1 MTQEHLAA
9 AAAGG
14 LAALLLW
21 KRCCWKRESER
32 VNVVHVPASGDVKE
46 KKTVIV
52 MIPGM
57 WHGAWYFKTLQTLLS
72 KRGFSSYALDLP
84 SARGCFAAELL
95 RRAVSALTE
104 LRQLGQLQQ
113 VVLLGHSQGGIL
125 LQTLLRGTA
134 LEDASLHVQGAVL
147 SATVPISSLGA
158 GMAMMSHKTNV
169 FKEYGLVAF
178 VYYLFTGRVWD
189 ASLVQRL
196 FLLPTTEESAR
207 ARSESVRA
215 KRPRAVVGL
224 ASSSPAGCIMPYG
237 STATEPQVEKILAA
251 PCDGWPTT
259 EHPFWLRPS
268 FAHRASLPVLVL
280 GAEEDARV
288 TS

>member
-1 MTQEHLAA
+1 
-9 AAAGG
+9 
-14 LAALLLW
+14 
-21 KRCCWKRESER
+21 
-32 VNVVHVPASGDVKE
+32 
-46 KKTVIV
+46 
-52 MIPGM
+52 M

-196 FLLPTTEESAR
+196 FLLPTTEAVEGFDGGK
-207 ARSESVRA
+207 A
-215 KRPRAVVGL
+215 K
-224 ASSSPAGCIMPYG
+224 Y
-237 STATEPQVEKILAA
+237 VEKILAA

-280 GAEEDARV
+280 GAEEDVIYPPRLLNPIFHRYFPCATERIV
-288 TS
+288 PNQAHCFIDPGWQETMVEPLIQWLDSIQ